1 MSELLAPVG
10 NKEAFYAA
18 IANGCDA
25 IYLGLNKHNA
35 RAYADNFTLDNLKDY
50 VDFAHLRNVKVY
62 VTLNTIVYDNE
73 LNEVYQMIDELAKM
87 NVDAII
93 VQDLA
98 VLLYATNKYESLVVH
113 ASTQM
118 GIDDVE
124 GAKLLKKLGV
134 KRIVLARETSI
145 DTIKE
150 IKEQANIEVETF
162 IHGALCVSYSGNC
175 FMSASIGERSGNRG
189 RCAGCCRK
197 LYTLVDLDNKT
208 NIKTGYLLSMKD
220 LNLSSYIK
228 DMDFI
233 DSFKIEGRMK
243 EPSYVAMVTNTYRKI
258 IDKENV
264 DIKDLEKVFNRTYTK
279 GFIFNEK
286 SEDITNIKR
295 PNNYGY
301 LIGKVNNVKNNRI
314 QIKLF
319 SSVNKGDQIR
329 IENNDGLD
337 DINITLTKMFD
348 LNKNIIE
355 TADKNVV
362 IFNDKKVKINDLV
375 YKIKDLNFLSSLNV
389 GTRVKEYKKI
399 GINGSIKII
408 DNEPILL
415 KISYKNHIIYQKSD
429 YIVQKS
435 ISNPTTKSDIINHLN
450 KLNDTPYFIDDL
462 DIVMDDNIFVPIKV
476 INELRRNAINKLNIA
491 RLNNKIKVN
500 KNPFE
505 ISVKQYENIT
515 PIFTIEVSNLEQYNL
530 AKNMGFEHIYFNN
543 IIARN
548 NIKNNCEADEILVGG
563 LSSINF
569 YKDKNKILVS
579 DKSLNVNN
587 HVSVGLLSALG
598 VDRITLSSEM
608 NKDQIQTLI
617 QEYKNEY
624 HTHPNLEMIIYGRAK
639 IMHSKYCPLKRL
651 GKCGEC
657 KNKHFALKDDYETF
671 PLKFNDDCTINLL
684 NSKIL
689 NLIDDLDYIKGINY
703 FRLAF
708 SDETIEEME
717 SILNIVLNKMNN
729 NSIKCFDGKK
739 HTRGT
744 FKKTLL

>member
-35 RAYADNFTLDNLKDY
+35 RAYADNFSLDNLKDY

-73 LNEVYQMIDELAKM
+73 IDEVYQMIDELAKM

-98 VLLYATNKYESLVVH
+98 VLLYAANNYKSLQVH

-134 KRIVLARETSI
+134 NRVVLARETPI
-145 DTIKE
+145 DIIKE
-150 IKEQANIEVETF
+150 IKYKADIEVETF

-228 DMDFI
+228 DMEFI

-243 EPSYVAMVTNTYRKI
+243 EPAYVASVTNTYRKI

-264 DIKDLEKVFNRTYTK
+264 DTKDLEKVFNRTYTK
-279 GFIFNEK
+279 GFIFNED
-286 SEDITNIKR
+286 SENITNINR

-301 LIGKVNNVKNNRI
+301 LVGKVNGVKNNKI

-319 SSVNKGDQIR
+319 STINKGDQIR
-329 IENNDGLD
+329 IENAEGFCDS
-337 DINITLTKMFD
+337 NITLTKMFD

-355 TADKNVV
+355 TANKNVV

-375 YKIKDLNFLSSLNV
+375 YKIKDVNFLSSLNE
-389 GTRVKEYKKI
+389 GTRVKEYKKL
-399 GINGSIKII
+399 GINVSIKIVN
-408 DNEPILL
+408 NEPILL

-429 YIVQKS
+429 YIVQNS
-435 ISNPTTKSDIINHLN
+435 LTNPTSKNDVLNHLN
-450 KLNDTPYFIDDL
+450 KLNDTPYFIDTF
-462 DIVMDDNIFVPIKV
+462 DIVMDDNIFVPVKV
-476 INELRRNAINKLNIA
+476 INDLRRNAINKLDST
-491 RLNNKIKVN
+491 RLNSKVQVN

-505 ISVKQYENIT
+505 IRVKKYEKNE
-515 PIFTIEVSNLEQYNL
+515 PVFTIEVSNLDQYNL
-530 AKNMGFEHIYFNN
+530 AKNMGFKHIYFNN

-548 NIKNNCEADEILVGG
+548 NIKNICDEDEILVGG

-569 YKDKNKILVS
+569 YQNKNKILVS

-587 HVSVGLLSALG
+587 HISVALLSTLG

-608 NKDQIQTLI
+608 NKDQIHTLI
-617 QEYKNEY
+617 QKYNDAY
-624 HTHPNLEMIIYGRAK
+624 HTHPNLEMIVYGRAK

-657 KNKHFALKDDYETF
+657 KNKRFALKDEYESF
-671 PLKFNDDCTINLL
+671 LIKFNDDCTINLL

-689 NLIDDLDYIKGINY
+689 NLLDDLDYIKGINY